1 MTKTDWNLVRSMLN
15 AAIDA
20 CEALEMAGYEEQ
32 HRPLMLSNGRATVH
46 DLVVSAWTLPESM
59 RYQIIRARH
68 DAGTGAP
75 YVPEAARILVN
86 MAQAAAELTG
96 APTPRPIADPLQ
108 GMIRWYEKA
117 LPELRASIARGASQD
132 LGGNSIGRPT

>member
-1 MTKTDWNLVRSMLN
+1 MKTDWNLVRSMMN

-20 CEALEMAGYEEQ
+20 CEALEMAGYDEP
-32 HRPLMLSNGRATVH
+32 HRPLKLSNGQATVY

-75 YVPEAARILVN
+75 YVQESARILVN
-86 MAQAAAELTG
+86 MAQAAAELAG
-96 APTPRPIADPLQ
+96 APTPQPVAQPLQ
-108 GMIRWYEKA
+108 HMIEWYDKA
-117 LPELRASIARGASQD
+117 MPELRAAIARGSAA
-132 LGGNSIGRPT
+132 